1 MGSKATINLTVLV
14 VEEQRAVRKIIEQI
28 FNTIGISFV
37 ELAED
42 GNEALAW
49 LDEGGLKF
57 DLIVCDHHM
66 EKISGVEFCKKV
78 RAAEGKYYK
87 DIPIILVSGEKT
99 DDLVA
104 EVKSLGVPSVLQ
116 KPFSP
121 LAMKQEI
128 EKTIGFAL

>member
-1 MGSKATINLTVLV
+1 MGSNTAINLTVLV

-28 FNTIGISFV
+28 FNTIGINFV

-66 EKISGVEFCKKV
+66 EKIDGIEFCKKV
-78 RAAEGKYYK
+78 RAAEGKYYQ
-87 DIPIILVSGEKT
+87 DVPIIMVSGERT
-99 DDLVA
+99 DDLVE
-104 EVKSLGVPSVLQ
+104 EVKAIGVPSVLQ

-121 LAMKQEI
+121 AAMKTEI